1 MLGRMDLRTGC
12 WVREVCALRELDE
25 VVRPTL
31 RTKFR
36 LGLFDH
42 ATPDKMIWEKLP
54 ENDTTESRALARKVE
69 VEGAV
74 LLRNDGHI
82 LPLNKD
88 LKTIAVIG
96 PNADLGQTGDYSPK
110 PSPNQ
115 LVTVPFAL
123 LFAVV
128 QLMRNVPRVVR
139 MQHCGPVHVRLVP
152 LLRRQH
158 PQNRILRPIGRN
170 DRCRP
175 R

>member
-54 ENDTTESRALARKVE
+54 EYDTTESRALARKVE

-115 LVTVPFAL
+115 LVTVLQAIGSHIGSTTQVLYAPGL
-123 LFAVV
+123 TS
-128 QLMRNVPRVVR
+128 
-139 MQHCGPVHVRLVP
+139 PVDRHLKISRGC
-152 LLRRQH
+152 RSRKE
-158 PQNRILRPIGRN
+158 GRC
-170 DRCRP
+170 CRGCSG